1 MNSLQMEEAMKRILV
16 GVDGSPEASAAAS
29 FAASLAQS
37 MHAQLRLAY
46 IVPVYP
52 PGSPEVYLVAAPEW
66 EKLEADQGT
75 RTLRELATR
84 LAAEGVDCETQVE
97 IGPAA
102 ETLAKLAAEG
112 DVELLVVGHRGRGAM
127 KRFLL
132 GSVADRLVQISPRP
146 VTVVRQGT
154 V

>member
-1 MNSLQMEEAMKRILV
+1 MNNLQVEAAMKRILV
-16 GVDGSPEASAAAS
+16 GVDGSPEASAAVN

-46 IVPVYP
+46 IVPIYS
-52 PGSPEVYLVAAPEW
+52 PGSPEMYLASAPEW

-75 RTLRELATR
+75 RTLREVATR
-84 LAAEGVDCETQVE
+84 LAAEGVACETQVE

-102 ETLAKLAAEG
+102 ETLARLAAEG
-112 DVELLVVGHRGRGAM
+112 DVDLLVVGHRGRGAV
-127 KRFLL
+127 KRLLL

-154 V
+154 A